1 MNSAINSNKENVGD
15 VANDVLHNNI
25 IDATNNESFVARGEI
40 TSTILNNGVK
50 VHFPRAYSQPQ
61 FFKVEAPD
69 VKIVLENCSPENRC
83 EIISTKL
90 RSGIKIHLPLIESN
104 TLLTSATNI
113 KSVNDDFFSN
123 HEEVDIE
130 NKTICANTESE
141 DSLVP
146 IDDITT
152 KVKTIKRNLFFD
164 GKPQTDK
171 KIKLVS
177 NILLRKSDEETFKN
191 EKVTKGLCYNCVK
204 NITSSRCGVRCLTC
218 LRTFHFI
225 CANTIQDGLKSK
237 TFKCKSC
244 VSSDP

>member
-1 MNSAINSNKENVGD
+1 MNSAINSNKENV
-15 VANDVLHNNI
+15 
-25 IDATNNESFVARGEI
+25 ARVEI
-40 TSTILNNGVK
+40 TSTILNKGVK
-50 VHFPRAYSQPQ
+50 VHFPQANSQSQ

-69 VKIVLENCSPENRC
+69 VKIVLENCSPYNRC

-90 RSGIKIHLPLIESN
+90 RSGINIHLPLIESK
-104 TLLTSATNI
+104 TLLTSTTNN
-113 KSVNDDFFSN
+113 KSVNDDFCSN
-123 HEEVDIE
+123 HEDVDNE
-130 NKTICANTESE
+130 NENICANTESE
-141 DSLVP
+141 ESLVP
-146 IDDITT
+146 IDNITT

-164 GKPQTDK
+164 DKPQTDK

-177 NILLRKSDEETFKN
+177 NILLRKSDKETFKN

-204 NITSSRCGVRCLTC
+204 NIKSSRCGIRCLTC

-225 CANTIQDGLKSK
+225 CVKKIQYGLKSK